1 MALSDA
7 VAACGDGS
15 VYPALDAPATAERV
29 LMAVQRGSAAM
40 FDLGALRAAVAAQ
53 GRVARVVIAAVEGSA
68 PREVGAAMLVWA
80 DGSDGT
86 IGGGALECE
95 AMARARGL
103 LANGRADAVRPRAT
117 GAGVGAVLR
126 RGGGIADRGL

>member
-29 LMAVQRGSAAM
+29 LMAVQSGSAAM
-40 FDLGALRAAVAAQ
+40 FDLDALRAAVAAH

-80 DGSDGT
+80 DGQSGT
-86 IGGGALECE
+86 IGGGALEWE
-95 AMARARGL
+95 AAARARGH
-103 LANGRADAVRPRAT
+103 AGERAR
-117 GAGVGAVLR
+117 R
-126 RGGGIADRGL
+126 RGSTGCRSARRSASAAAGR